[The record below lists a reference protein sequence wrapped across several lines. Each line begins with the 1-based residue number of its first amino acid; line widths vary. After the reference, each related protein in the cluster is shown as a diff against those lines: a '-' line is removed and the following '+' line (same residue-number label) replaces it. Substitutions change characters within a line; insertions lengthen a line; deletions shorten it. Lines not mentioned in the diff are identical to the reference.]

1 MPIFQTHGQVDY
13 DARFIQRYFVSHPS
27 VTDVTGSGPAELIIN
42 ELKTKLNLNP
52 HHLKECAG
60 LCGEC

>member
-1 MPIFQTHGQVDY
+1 MDVMMPIFQTHGQVDY

-42 ELKTKLNLNP
+42 ELK
-52 HHLKECAG
+52 
-60 LCGEC
+60 